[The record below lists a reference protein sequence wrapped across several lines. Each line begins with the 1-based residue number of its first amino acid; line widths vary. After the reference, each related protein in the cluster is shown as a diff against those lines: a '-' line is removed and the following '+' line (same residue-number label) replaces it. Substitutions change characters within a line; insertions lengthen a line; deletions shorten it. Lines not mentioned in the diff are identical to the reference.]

1 MADMIMSTDKV
12 MRLEGVPA
20 TWHNK
25 ETRFSAGI
33 DKDTLI
39 ASVADYEIR
48 CEHLVR
54 ESDGLQTGKVGVWG
68 RNDTYYQDRSSKYN
82 PVQPYEVLKIGYDM
96 LAEIGTE
103 PRMLG
108 TLKDGAYIWMQSEP
122 IADFSRLSGDNAS
135 VYMTIGCSWDGSYPF
150 YGLPMLSEHVCW
162 NTRPSL
168 ESIEGKKDA
177 RTFSFRNPDR
187 DEILKPENIQ
197 AMRDAWAVQKVTF
210 EKMIQMDDRLVKA
223 QLDPSELL
231 RGDLNRYAFLASNP
245 SRIRQVVS
253 WDESAGLDGLL
264 NAAIKM
270 DEWKALPTSQE
281 KLDRKAKDI
290 LATITDGPGQD
301 LESRENT
308 AWGLFN
314 GVTRFADH
322 GRKDGDTNL
331 LSVLTGGNTEQKM
344 GAYVLAHAM
353 ANRVL

>member
-1 MADMIMSTDKV
+1 MATDKV

-25 ETRFSAGI
+25 ETRFSSGL

-39 ASVADYEIR
+39 ASVADYQIR
-48 CEHLVR
+48 VEHLVR

-68 RNDTYYQDRSSKYN
+68 RNDTYYQDRSSRYN
-82 PVQPYEVLKIGYDM
+82 PIQPTEVLNLCYDM
-96 LAEIGTE
+96 LAEIGTS
-103 PRMLG
+103 PRMIG

-122 IADFSRLSGDNAS
+122 IANFGRLSGDNSS
-135 VYMTIGCSWDGSYPF
+135 VFMTMGCSWDGSYPF
-150 YGLPMLSEHVCW
+150 YGLPMLTEHVCW

-168 ESIEGKKDA
+168 ESIDSKKDA

-197 AMRDAWAVQKVTF
+197 AMREAWAVQKITF
-210 EKMIQMDDRLVKA
+210 ERMIELDDRLVRA

-231 RGDLNRYAFLASNP
+231 RGDLNRFAYLASNP
-245 SRIRQVVS
+245 SQIRKVVE
-253 WDESAGLDGLL
+253 WNEGAGLDGLL
-264 NAAIKM
+264 DAVIRQ
-270 DEWKALPTSQE
+270 DEWKSLPTSQE
-281 KLDRKAKDI
+281 KLDRRAKDI
-290 LATITDGPGQD
+290 LTTITDGPGQS
-301 LESRENT
+301 LESRQGT

-322 GRKDGDTNL
+322 GKKDPDSNL
-331 LSVLTGGNTEQKM
+331 LAVLTGGNTEQKM
-344 GAYVLAHAM
+344 GAYVLAHAI

>member
-1 MADMIMSTDKV
+1 MADMIMATDKV

-20 TWHNK
+20 SWHSK
-25 ETRFSAGI
+25 ETRFSKGI
-33 DKDTLI
+33 EKDLLI
-39 ASVADYEIR
+39 SQVADYKIR

-82 PVQPYEVLKIGYDM
+82 PIQPDEVLKLCYDM

-122 IADFSRLSGDNAS
+122 IADFSRFSGDNSS
-135 VYMTIGCSWDGSYPF
+135 VFMTMGCSWDGSYPF

-187 DEILKPENIQ
+187 DEILKPENIR
-197 AMRDAWAVQKVTF
+197 AMRDAWQVQKVTF
-210 EKMIQMDDRLVKA
+210 EKMIQMDERLIQA
-223 QLDPSELL
+223 QLDPAKLL
-231 RGDLNRYAFLASNP
+231 RGDLNRFAYLASNP
-245 SRIRQVVS
+245 SQIRKVVE
-253 WDESAGLDGLL
+253 WNESLGLDGLL
-264 NAAIKM
+264 DAVILS
-270 DEWKALPTSQE
+270 DEWDNLPTSQE

-290 LATITDGPGQD
+290 LTTITDGPGQK
-301 LESRENT
+301 LETREGT

-314 GVTRFADH
+314 GVTRYADH
-322 GRKDGDTNL
+322 GRKDGDSNL

-344 GAYVLAHAM
+344 GAYVLAHAL